1 MLKNLPYV
9 VIPAHNAE
17 IQIYRNGLN
26 EKLLDKPRQPP
37 YYDNKSIYDSKLV
50 FDLQTKFSKKLR
62 VFIGGLHKIIAA
74 ACLFYFFYIQPNRA
88 YFKR

>member
-1 MLKNLPYV
+1 MTQHDRNLSHLIKQTKFCNFGMLKNLPYV

-37 YYDNKSIYDSKLV
+37 YYDSKGIYDSKLV
-50 FDLQTKFSKKLR
+50 FDLQLND
-62 VFIGGLHKIIAA
+62 KI
-74 ACLFYFFYIQPNRA
+74 Q
-88 YFKR
+88 

>member
-9 VIPAHNAE
+9 VILEHNAE

-37 YYDNKSIYDSKLV
+37 YYDNEGIYDSKLV
-50 FDLQTKFSKKLR
+50 FDLQ
-62 VFIGGLHKIIAA
+62 A
-74 ACLFYFFYIQPNRA
+74 Q
-88 YFKR
+88 